1 MWWNWVVTLPK
12 PCIAAC
18 YPLNYTTFWNF
29 EELFFRYRCKFLLS
43 NRIKKPLF
51 SWRWKSK
58 NERKS
63 PMCSLF
69 WVKLEV
75 FWLKHPDKF
84 LTHKNNR
91 QRFKWSRHLNGSWFL
106 ASRSQV
112 FFNFLFSNR
121 CSAQWTS
128 CLLKFSWVLMRMI
141 GRKTTNK
148 AKKTFAT

>member
-1 MWWNWVVTLPK
+1 MKLSRYVTQSLHCCLLPSELH
-12 PCIAAC
+12 
-18 YPLNYTTFWNF
+18 YLLEFWGAF
-29 EELFFRYRCKFLLS
+29 LFRYRCKFLLS

-69 WVKLEV
+69 WVRLEV

-84 LTHKNNR
+84 LTHENNR
-91 QRFKWSRHLNGSWFL
+91 QRFKWSRYLNGSWL
-106 ASRSQV
+106 LISRSQV

-121 CSAQWTS
+121 CSAQRTP

-141 GRKTTNK
+141 GRKITNK